1 MATSKKRRRDP
12 ERTMALK
19 DHLRELRNRL
29 IKAAIGILLGATA
42 GFFLYDWLVQVLAEP
57 ILAFESEGQLAE
69 IAFNT
74 VGGPLD
80 LMIRL
85 SLFVGIVISSPIWLY
100 QIWAFIMP
108 GLKKTEKRYAI
119 GFIAASVPLFLG
131 GIAAA
136 YSVLPQA
143 VGFFL
148 ALNPEGTS
156 NVINP
161 DVYFSFVLTLF
172 LAFGIAMVIPVVLV
186 GINMMGLVT
195 GKQVLKAWRGVIML
209 IAVISALAAPG
220 GDAVSM
226 FFLALPLTVLF
237 GVAILLC
244 MLNDRRR
251 AKREAATDAEIDELL
266 RD

>member
-19 DHLRELRNRL
+19 EHLRELRNRL
-29 IKAAIGILLGATA
+29 IKAAIGILLGAIA
-42 GFFLYDWLVQVLAEP
+42 GFFLYDWLFRLLAEP
-57 ILAFESEGQLAE
+57 IVGYEVEGRLAE

-85 SLFVGIVISSPIWLY
+85 SLFVGVVISSPIWLY

-131 GIAAA
+131 GIVGA

-143 VGFFL
+143 IDFFF

-156 NVINP
+156 NLINP
-161 DVYFSFVLTLF
+161 DVYFTFVLHLF
-172 LAFGIAMVIPVVLV
+172 LAFGLAMVIPVVLV

-195 GKQVLKAWRGVIML
+195 GKQVLKAWRGVVML
-209 IAVISALAAPG
+209 IAVVSALAAPG

-226 FFLALPLTVLF
+226 FFIAMPLTALF
-237 GVAILLC
+237 GIAILLC
-244 MLNDRRR
+244 LLNDRRR
-251 AKREAATDAEIDELL
+251 SKREAASEAEIDELL
-266 RD
+266 LE

>member
-1 MATSKKRRRDP
+1 MATTQKRRRDP

-29 IKAAIGILLGATA
+29 IKAALGILAGAVA

-57 ILAFESEGQLAE
+57 ILGYEEDGRLAD
-69 IAFNT
+69 IAFST

-85 SLFVGIVISSPIWLY
+85 SLFVGFVVSSPIWLY

-108 GLKKTEKRYAI
+108 GLRKTEKRYAI
-119 GFIAASVPLFLG
+119 GFIGASVPLFLA

-143 VGFFL
+143 IDFFL

-156 NVINP
+156 NIIDP
-161 DVYFSFVLTLF
+161 DVYFTFVLHLF
-172 LAFGIAMVIPVVLV
+172 LAFGLAMIIPVVLV
-186 GINMMGLVT
+186 GVNMMGLVS
-195 GKQVLKAWRGVIML
+195 GKQVLKAWRGVVML
-209 IAVISALAAPG
+209 IAVVSALAAPG
-220 GDAVSM
+220 GDAVTM
-226 FFLALPLTVLF
+226 FFLAIPLAVLF
-237 GVAILLC
+237 GIAILLC
-244 MLNDRRR
+244 LLNDKRR
-251 AKREAATDAEIDELL
+251 AKREAQTDAEMEELI

>member
-1 MATSKKRRRDP
+1 MS
-12 ERTMALK
+12 LK

-29 IKAAIGILLGATA
+29 IIAASGIILGAVA
-42 GFFLYDWLVQVLAEP
+42 GFFLYDWLFQLLAEP
-57 ILAFESEGQLAE
+57 ILGYEVDGQLAE

-85 SLFVGIVISSPIWLY
+85 SLFVGFVVSSPIWLY

-119 GFIAASVPLFLG
+119 GFIGASVPLFLG
-131 GIAAA
+131 GIVGA

-143 VGFFL
+143 IDFFF
-148 ALNPEGTS
+148 ALNPAGTS
-156 NVINP
+156 NLINP
-161 DVYFSFVLTLF
+161 DVYFTFVLHLF

-195 GKQVLKAWRGVIML
+195 GRQVLKAWRGVIML

-226 FFLALPLTVLF
+226 FFIALPLTFLF

-244 MLNDRRR
+244 LLNDKRRG
-251 AKREAATDAEIDELL
+251 KREAAEDAEMELL
-266 RD
+266 IQD

>member
-1 MATSKKRRRDP
+1 
-12 ERTMALK
+12 MALK
-19 DHLRELRNRL
+19 DHLRELRNRF
-29 IKAAIGILLGATA
+29 IKAALGIVAGAVA

-57 ILAFESEGQLAE
+57 ILGYDRDGQLAE

-80 LMIRL
+80 LLIRL

-108 GLKKTEKRYAI
+108 GLKKTEKRYAV
-119 GFIAASVPLFLG
+119 GFIAASVPLFLA

-156 NVINP
+156 SVINP
-161 DVYFSFVLTLF
+161 DTYFTFVLHLF
-172 LAFGIAMVIPVVLV
+172 LAFGVAMVIPVVLV
-186 GINMMGLVT
+186 GVNMMGLVT
-195 GKQVLKAWRGVIML
+195 GRQVLRAWRGVIML

-244 MLNDRRR
+244 LLNDKRRGR
-251 AKREAATDAEIDELL
+251 REAATEAEMEQLI